1 MTKSLAEMTSAE
13 LRALSAEIADELEKR
28 RASELQEA
36 REKVRTLASQTGFSV
51 AELTGETPKS
61 RKREKVEKTG
71 TIPAKYRDPA
81 NPSNTWTGRGRV
93 AGWLADYEKA
103 GRKRDEFLASVS

>member
-28 RASELQEA
+28 RASELLEA
-36 REKVRTLASQTGFSV
+36 RERVRTLASETGFSL
-51 AELTGETPKS
+51 AELTGEPSKS

-71 TIPAKYRDPA
+71 TVAPKYRDPS
-81 NPSNTWTGRGRV
+81 NPANTWTGRGRV
-93 AGWLADYEKA
+93 ASWLADYEKA
-103 GRKRDEFLASVS
+103 GRKREEFLAS